1 MPIGQLS
8 LARSGSN
15 LDDLLSWLADGL
27 SRVIRGDL
35 TVVGSHRDGVLDLAR
50 LALLDNLGLASL
62 EFGILAN
69 LYLKRGALGPLHG
82 LGGGVT
88 LGSNLDD
95 LLDRLSNALGFGR
108 CTRDLRVLNGLGGGH
123 LILARLALLDSLLG
137 AGRHGVIELNLGL
150 ERNFNLGLSGVRAL
164 SLGTHTDDRV
174 GRLLGALRGDGRVT
188 RRLAVDDL
196 LRRSH
201 DLGAVLALLVDDLLA
216 SLQRIIKDDFR
227 LERDWLLSLGDNRGV
242 LSLRAVLDDFLDRFL
257 GGFALSNVGLI
268 TNRTEDGGEGLFAVL
283 ALLNNAGLTGS
294 EVRVYAH
301 RGAVGHRNGPLGL
314 LSILSG
320 LDANLDDLIDG
331 LFGDLLLDRGFA
343 IRLRVGDLLGHRDGL
358 LARLALGDG
367 LRLARRHRR
376 VILHLHAERHLSLNR
391 LRGLTRCHCANS
403 DDLLDRLLGALGG
416 HLGVARRLAV
426 DDLLRRGDNLGAVLA
441 LLVDNLL
448 AGLEFVVEDD
458 FGLERHRLLR
468 LGHDGGVFGCRTVL
482 DDLVDRVL
490 GLLLFRGD
498 SCLVARGSEVSGV
511 GLLAGHAL
519 LDDLD
524 LTRLQLRVR
533 AGLHLER
540 NLGSPGDLLGR
551 LRRLGSDLDDLVDG
565 LFGDLLLHGGFAIGL
580 RVGDLLGHRGGLL
593 TWLALGHN
601 LRRTGRHV
609 RIELDLHT
617 ERDLGLDGLLGLTGG
632 LRTYANDLLGR
643 LLGAL
648 GCHGRFTRRL
658 AVHELLS

>member
-123 LILARLALLDSLLG
+123 LILARLALLDSLLS
-137 AGRHGVIELNLGL
+137 AGRQGVIELNLGL
-150 ERNFNLGLSGVRAL
+150 ERNFDLGLSGVRAL

-257 GGFALSNVGLI
+257 GGFALSKVGLI

-376 VILHLHAERHLSLNR
+376 VKLDLHTERHLSLNR

-403 DDLLDRLLGALGG
+403 DDLLDRFFRALSR
-416 HLGVARRLAV
+416 HFRVTRRLAV
-426 DDLLRRGDNLGAVLA
+426 HDLLRRSHDLGAGLT
-441 LLVDNLL
+441 LLVDLL
-448 AGLEFVVEDD
+448 FTLLEGVVEDD
-458 FGLERHRLLR
+458 LGLERHRLLR
-468 LGHDGGVFGCRTVL
+468 LGHHGGVLSSRAVF

-490 GLLLFRGD
+490 GLLLFRGHR
-498 SCLVARGSEVSGV
+498 CLVARGREISGV
-511 GLLAGHAL
+511 GLLARDAL

-524 LTRLQLRVR
+524 LTRLQIRVR
-533 AGLHLER
+533 AGLNLER
-540 NLGSPGDLLGR
+540 NLGSPGDLLGCR
-551 LRRLGSDLDDLVDG
+551 RRLGADLDDLIDG
-565 LFGDLLLHGGFAIGL
+565 LLGDLLLHGGFAIGL
-580 RVGDLLGHRGGLL
+580 RVGDLLRHGDGLL
-593 TWLALGHN
+593 TGLTLGHR
-601 LRRTGRHV
+601 LRCASRHV
-609 RIELDLHT
+609 RVKLDLHT
-617 ERDLGLDGLLGLTGG
+617 ERNLGLNRIGGLTGRLG
-632 LRTYANDLLGR
+632 AHADDLLGWF
-643 LLGAL
+643 LGAL
-648 GCHGRFTRRL
+648 GCHGGFTRRL
-658 AVHELLS
+658 TVNELLS